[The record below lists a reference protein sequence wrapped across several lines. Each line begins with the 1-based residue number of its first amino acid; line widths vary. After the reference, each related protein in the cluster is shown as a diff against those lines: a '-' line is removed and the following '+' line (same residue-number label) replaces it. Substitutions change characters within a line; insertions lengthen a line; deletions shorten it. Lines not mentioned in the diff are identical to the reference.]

1 MRDGR
6 EDRAS
11 RAEQDGHAHAPDPVR
26 KFAHSHVHLNELVL
40 ELGQLARSRVDRG
53 RGSSRIRRRLVVC
66 AAKLRDDLLGH
77 FADEE
82 EGLFPFVS
90 RYLPERSA
98 VVERLQSAHDTI
110 CGSLVRLAHLVAHDK
125 DVFGSGHGALLG
137 HYGRFVEA
145 YAAHAKEE
153 AAFLEG
159 LAEGLDSTQRTALA
173 GILRGL

>member
-11 RAEQDGHAHAPDPVR
+11 RAVQDGHAHAPDPVR
-26 KFAHSHVHLNELVL
+26 RFEHSHVNLNELVI
-40 ELGQLARSRVDRG
+40 ELGQLVRTRIG
-53 RGSSRIRRRLVVC
+53 RGQASSRIRRRLVVC

-98 VVERLQSAHDTI
+98 AVERLQQSHDTI

-125 DVFGSGHGALLG
+125 DVFGSGHGALLAQ
-137 HYGRFVEA
+137 YARFVEA
-145 YAAHAKEE
+145 YTAHAQEE

-159 LAEGLDSTQRTALA
+159 LAERLDANQRATLA
-173 GILRGL
+173 DVLRGL

>member
-26 KFAHSHVHLNELVL
+26 RFEHSHVHLNELVI
-40 ELGQLARSRVDRG
+40 ELGQLVRSRIDRG

-66 AAKLRDDLLGH
+66 AAKLRDGLLGH

-90 RYLPERSA
+90 RYVPERSA
-98 VVERLQSAHDTI
+98 AVERLQNAHDTI
-110 CGSLVRLAHLVAHDK
+110 CGSLVRLAHLVAHDT
-125 DVFGSGHGALLG
+125 DVFGSGHGALLAQ
-137 HYGRFVEA
+137 YARFVEA
-145 YAAHAKEE
+145 YAAHAQEE
-153 AAFLEG
+153 AAFLEA
-159 LAEGLDSTQRTALA
+159 LAEGLDAGQRAALA
-173 GILRGL
+173 GALRGL